1 MTGCVLCRD
10 ELDEPDAQHARCAF
24 VRHPAFPYLP
34 ATVPLT
40 FTLTMKACLS
50 ENPDERPTFG
60 QILTIFDDLVFEV
73 ASGSYLN
80 SLGQMMVP
88 RQPPSQPA
96 LDAHAKACAAHA
108 CVQCMTT
115 AAARGCS
122 QCLCNDAA
130 V

>member
-1 MTGCVLCRD
+1 MLRCGLLCSD
-10 ELDEPDAQHARCAF
+10 ELDEPDAQQPRCAF

-34 ATVPLT
+34 ASVPLT

-80 SLGQMMVP
+80 SLGQMMV
-88 RQPPSQPA
+88 RWSSPPS
-96 LDAHAKACAAHA
+96 
-108 CVQCMTT
+108 
-115 AAARGCS
+115 
-122 QCLCNDAA
+122 
-130 V
+130 

>member
-1 MTGCVLCRD
+1 MTALWCASCIHSRMHACCACRD

-60 QILTIFDDLVFEV
+60 QILTIFDDVVFEV

-80 SLGQMMVP
+80 SLGQMMV
-88 RQPPSQPA
+88 RFTRPP
-96 LDAHAKACAAHA
+96 
-108 CVQCMTT
+108 
-115 AAARGCS
+115 AAAAVSSPHAYRGP
-122 QCLCNDAA
+122 
-130 V
+130 